1 MAASEQRV
9 SALSHVPR
17 AVAPRAMISAQ
28 DVQKRYGGADGL
40 LALEN
45 VTLDIAEGE
54 FVSLLGPS
62 GCGKSTFLRC
72 LAGLERPTGG
82 SLLLD
87 GAPINGPPEKLGI
100 AFQRDALLDWFSVLE
115 NALLPADFGGYD
127 EKVYEPRAR
136 ELLTMVGLKDFTDVY
151 PSALSGGMRQRAAIC
166 RSLLL
171 KPRLLL
177 MDEPFGALDA
187 LTRDQLNVDLHHLW
201 QQQRMTVG
209 FVTHSISEAVFL
221 STRIVV
227 FSARPGKVAED
238 ICVDLPDDRKLA
250 VRDTPD
256 FIRYTQHIRGLF
268 EKMGLIHD

>member
-1 MAASEQRV
+1 MAVIDRV
-9 SALSHVPR
+9 QQLVPQ
-17 AVAPRAMISAQ
+17 AAPVRAMISARG
-28 DVQKRYGGADGL
+28 VQKRYNGPKGL
-40 LALEN
+40 LALQD
-45 VTLDIAEGE
+45 VTLDIAQGE

-72 LAGLERPTGG
+72 LAGLEQPTAGK
-82 SLLLD
+82 LLLD
-87 GAPINGPPEKLGI
+87 DRPIDGPPEKLGI

-115 NALLPADFGGYD
+115 NAMLPADFGGYD
-127 EKVYEPRAR
+127 RKAYEPRAR
-136 ELLTMVGLKDFTDVY
+136 ELLAMVGLKEFADVY

-171 KPRLLL
+171 QPRLLL

-201 QQQRMTVG
+201 LKQRMTVG

-227 FSARPGKVAED
+227 FSGRPGSVAED
-238 ICVDLPDDRKLA
+238 IRVDLPDERKLA
-250 VRDTPD
+250 VRDTPE
-256 FIRYTQHIRGLF
+256 FIRYTHHIRGLF